1 MVVRRCPTLPHP
13 GGCSTIG
20 AVGLSFRVRDGTGR
34 FPHAVAAVTLAPR
47 TRVAGWGSVW
57 SRCCVRELCSVVLVV
72 LLVSLG
78 FVVWGPYGGRVAW
91 LVLPVPCRARCGAVG
106 VWCVEVVGLL
116 VPVGFA
122 SRWSSLPRPAYQ
134 PSGLLGASPTL
145 GGWRS
150 HLEAGFPLRCFQRL
164 SHPNVANQRC
174 TWQYN

>member
-1 MVVRRCPTLPHP
+1 M
-13 GGCSTIG
+13 
-20 AVGLSFRVRDGTGR
+20 
-34 FPHAVAAVTLAPR
+34 
-47 TRVAGWGSVW
+47 W

-164 SHPNVANQRC
+164 SHPNVANQPC
-174 TWQYN
+174 TWRYNWHTRGSSVPVLSYWGQPFSDLLRAQRIGTELSHDVLNPARVPL